1 MSAQRC
7 PLCGS
12 EPIAGRQPVCG
23 CATSAPAVSANPV
36 FGQVSPPGQSAG
48 TVAQEDLRLFEAP
61 VGDAPA
67 VEGMPVRI
75 SEQVVTTG
83 RGRRRPARPT
93 RRWVIVGTAALG
105 AGAAAVIAVASGA
118 LSSGSAPSR
127 TVSAADES
135 AVPAPSG
142 SVPSRSAPPSAE
154 NGGAHATRSA
164 GPSSSAAS
172 GTASTSA
179 AAAASTSTRS
189 SSATPSAPAPT
200 ASSAAHPGSGARV
213 LSTGSHGGQV
223 KDLQRRLTQLN
234 LYTGPADGTYSTDV
248 ADAVHRYQVARAIDE
263 DAGVYGPET
272 RAALESETRRG

>member
-12 EPIAGRQPVCG
+12 EPIADRQPVCG
-23 CATSAPAVSANPV
+23 CATPAPPVPANPV
-36 FGQVSPPGQSAG
+36 FGQVTPPGQSAG

-67 VEGMPVRI
+67 VGGVPVRT
-75 SEQVVTTG
+75 SEHVVATG
-83 RGRRRPARPT
+83 RGRRRPARLKH
-93 RRWVIVGTAALG
+93 RWVLVGTAVLG
-105 AGAAAVIAVASGA
+105 VGAAAVVAVASGA
-118 LSSGSAPSR
+118 LDSGSAPSR

-142 SVPSRSAPPSAE
+142 SVPSRSEAPSPE
-154 NGGAHATRSA
+154 NGGAHATRSPS
-164 GPSSSAAS
+164 PSSPEAS
-172 GTASTSA
+172 GTASTAA
-179 AAAASTSTRS
+179 AAAASASTGS
-189 SSATPSAPAPT
+189 SSDTPSTSAPT